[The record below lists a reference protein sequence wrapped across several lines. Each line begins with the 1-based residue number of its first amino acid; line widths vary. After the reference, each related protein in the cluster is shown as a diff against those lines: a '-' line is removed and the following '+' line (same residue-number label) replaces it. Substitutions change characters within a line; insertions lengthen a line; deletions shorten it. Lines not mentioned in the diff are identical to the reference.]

1 MKFYMDKF
9 KEIRPIV
16 LGLVRNG
23 NKLLVSKG
31 YDKLKEQEFYRCLGG
46 GIEFLEKSEDA
57 LKREFKE
64 ELNIDIK
71 VGKFLGISENIF
83 NYKGKNAHELVLFYD
98 AYIDDKD
105 YQEKYSVIDD
115 DSETEAMWIDIN
127 RFKDKELKKEC
138 RTLHKIKVLCKKRI
152 GVKYIDYDYSPT
164 Q

>member
-1 MKFYMDKF
+1 MDKF
-9 KEIRPIV
+9 REIRPIV
-16 LGLVRNG
+16 LGLVRDG

-83 NYKGKNAHELVLFYD
+83 TYNGKNAHELILFYNVD
-98 AYIDDKD
+98 INDSDYKEKYHIIDDNC
-105 YQEKYSVIDD
+105 
-115 DSETEAMWIDIN
+115 ETDATWIDI
-127 RFKDKELKKEC
+127 DKFVNGELKIYPKE
-138 RTLHKIKVLCKKRI
+138 IF
-152 GVKYIDYDYSPT
+152 KYLK
-164 Q
+164 

>member
-46 GIEFLEKSEDA
+46 GIEFLEKSENA

-127 RFKDKELKKEC
+127 RFKDKEL
-138 RTLHKIKVLCKKRI
+138 TLYPEQIF
-152 GVKYIDYDYSPT
+152 KYLF
-164 Q
+164 

>member
-1 MKFYMDKF
+1 MGLYMDK
-9 KEIRPIV
+9 RMVVIV
-16 LGLVRNG
+16 KGIILHE
-23 NKLLVSKG
+23 NKVLILKRSDS
-31 YDKLKEQEFYRCLGG
+31 DKINPDKWEFVGG
-46 GIEFLEKSEDA
+46 KINFNENLEDA

-127 RFKDKELKKEC
+127 DL
-138 RTLHKIKVLCKKRI
+138 KIK
-152 GVKYIDYDYSPT
+152 S
-164 Q
+164 